1 MTEEH
6 EKLRDLRTELLL
18 DVEKD
23 FRNTLLIIGLMPLGK
38 QLLMFVNAD
47 SFFIHNIESIIV
59 ETILFYR
66 FTRQVIRQFA
76 HKLNMQSIL
85 NMEFDNIDFWTNF
98 LFLII
103 PLQIYMFFKLL
114 VMACGNS
121 LYIGKAIMGRA
132 QGVFLG
138 IAIFKLYLAKIL
150 SSFQKAPTKVPQNDK
165 SLIQTS
171 PININIQYEDF
182 GPASTQPKD
191 INCSKKTSQ
200 SVFYP
205 FSVSII
211 TTKLLI
217 KNTIKSL
224 VSIIIQLIYDLFF

>member
-85 NMEFDNIDFWTNF
+85 HMEFDNIDFWTNL
-98 LFLII
+98 LF
-103 PLQIYMFFKLL
+103 
-114 VMACGNS
+114 
-121 LYIGKAIMGRA
+121 
-132 QGVFLG
+132 
-138 IAIFKLYLAKIL
+138 
-150 SSFQKAPTKVPQNDK
+150 
-165 SLIQTS
+165 
-171 PININIQYEDF
+171 
-182 GPASTQPKD
+182 
-191 INCSKKTSQ
+191 
-200 SVFYP
+200 
-205 FSVSII
+205 
-211 TTKLLI
+211 
-217 KNTIKSL
+217 
-224 VSIIIQLIYDLFF
+224 